1 MYTSVEAEFGH
12 GSRENSLRGDCSVL
26 EAPSWKRNTPVVVI
40 LCASVP
46 SSITLLS
53 IDIYPW
59 GAGDCPAIASDLCPE

>member
-12 GSRENSLRGDCSVL
+12 SSRENSLCGDYSVL
-26 EAPSWKRNTPVVVI
+26 EAPSCKRNTPVVVI

-53 IDIYPW
+53 IDIYP
-59 GAGDCPAIASDLCPE
+59 